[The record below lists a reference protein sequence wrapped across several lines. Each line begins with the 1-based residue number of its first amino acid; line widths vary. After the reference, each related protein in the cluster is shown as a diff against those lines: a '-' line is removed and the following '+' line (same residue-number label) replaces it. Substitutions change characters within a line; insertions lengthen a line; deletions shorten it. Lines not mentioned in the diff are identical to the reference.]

1 MSIFPIF
8 NDNAAA
14 PSRYLPLMKEI
25 VRDPNTGKTIWRN
38 GEPVIV
44 SGAEAVASWAIAALY
59 SRRRTSPANSGSY
72 GSEFHSLLGS
82 AFTED
87 VKTAI
92 VPGILK
98 DTLLP
103 CPYISDV
110 KGISTSFS
118 EGRLSCEASLQTIYG
133 EVTVHVYD
141 NKNL

>member
-8 NDNAAA
+8 NDTATA
-14 PSRYLPLMKEI
+14 PVRYLPLMKEI
-25 VRDPNTGKTIWRN
+25 ARDPETGKTIWRDGN
-38 GEPVIV
+38 PVIV
-44 SGAEAVASWAIAALY
+44 TGAEAVASWAIAALY
-59 SRRRTSPANSGSY
+59 SRRRTSPANSRTY

-92 VPGILK
+92 VPGILQ
-98 DTLLP
+98 DALLV

-110 KGISTSFS
+110 KNISTSFS
-118 EGRLSCEASLQTIYG
+118 AGKLSCEASLQTIYG